1 MRFSVK
7 LHNEIEGK
15 NYYIRLVRVKPFLE
29 PKLSKMGSVK
39 NVRYCTDFKC
49 NEVYLNLKASEI
61 LKACS
66 NNEIRKAIVKK
77 LNKKLSFQLPNL
89 VFPVIDYDI
98 KTSGKL
104 IRDKLI
110 RKIAEFIIDEI
121 NGNRTYVNFISPP
134 KIIIRGADE
143 RRWLLLFNKFL
154 DVILSYSIDNLLYFI
169 PSYAT
174 RSDIP
179 SLIEKYTKIY
189 GSSGIYT
196 IDMQGERFSSG
207 GYGIVAMIMRLLQ
220 KEFKEENYMFYLFDH
235 KPRKRSA
242 EVVPSEDLLAFMNGV
257 SVIGPRH
264 TSTPLPKKV
273 VEVVKSKK
281 LTKVFNRDDLL
292 YHPLNKAPNLNEFRS
307 WCKQHNISDYERVVS
322 IYSDIK
328 TNEVVNNLSDE
339 FSVRE
344 TLRNLGNPL
353 FIEEL
358 TKLNRRFYGKVSE
371 SMLSRFF

>member
-7 LHNEIEGK
+7 LHDEIEGE
-15 NYYIRLVRVKPFLE
+15 NYYIRLVRVKPFLK
-29 PKLSKMGSVK
+29 PKLSKIGNIK
-39 NVRYCTDFKC
+39 NIRYCTNFKC

-61 LKACS
+61 LKACRD
-66 NNEIRKAIVKK
+66 NEIKKAIVRK
-77 LNKKLSFQLPNL
+77 LNKKLSFQLPNF

-98 KTSGKL
+98 RISSKL
-104 IRDKLI
+104 IK
-110 RKIAEFIIDEI
+110 KIVEFIIDEI
-121 NGNRTYVNFISPP
+121 NGNRTYVNGISPP
-134 KIIIRGADE
+134 KVIIRGVDE

-154 DVILSYSIDNLLYFI
+154 DVVLSYSVDNLLYFI

-179 SLIEKYTKIY
+179 SLIEKYTKVY
-189 GSSGIYT
+189 GSSGIYA

-242 EVVPSEDLLAFMNGV
+242 EVVPSEDMLAFMNGV

-273 VEVVKSKK
+273 VEVVRLMK
-281 LTKVFNRDDLL
+281 LTKIFNKDDLL

-307 WCKQHNISDYERVVS
+307 WCRQHNISDYERMVS

-328 TNEVVNNLSDE
+328 TNEVVNDLSDE
-339 FSVRE
+339 LSVRE
-344 TLRNLGNPL
+344 TLRNLRNPL
-353 FIEEL
+353 FVEEL
-358 TKLNRRFYGKVSE
+358 TKLNRRFSGKVSE
-371 SMLSRFF
+371 SMLSRFFQ